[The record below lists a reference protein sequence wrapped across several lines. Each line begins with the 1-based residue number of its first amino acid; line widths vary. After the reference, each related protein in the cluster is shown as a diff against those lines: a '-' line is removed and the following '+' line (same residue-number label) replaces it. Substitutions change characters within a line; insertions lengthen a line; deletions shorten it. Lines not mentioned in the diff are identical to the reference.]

1 MLTWQQLPKKLSLK
15 FNKSLSPVK
24 LILSSF
30 MLLQF
35 MSIEFSSQILAALG
49 QKKELKREPL
59 PIKPRK
65 LRSNLL
71 NKEDSKLWEEQPN
84 K

>member
-15 FNKSLSPVK
+15 FNKSLSLVK

-30 MLLQF
+30 TLLQF